1 MNTLV
6 SKDDINM
13 EGALAI
19 NLLYEDGSVVTH
31 LEEDLNVITNL
42 SKARLLAMIY
52 DKSKSLLPDP
62 ILSFRV
68 GDGGTLDG
76 TSGIGGTPGNNPRPL
91 TGGESGLF
99 NQISTGQYSSTAL
112 FHNLENA
119 TTATNGV
126 WTSGTNYNV
135 GNRVA
140 PTSSSLAG
148 LVFEAS
154 NGGTSGPTEPAW
166 PTTIGSTIVDNDITW
181 TAKARALYSQS
192 VKYSFSIS
200 PTQLNGYNIS
210 EVALYRESANMFNI
224 KTFASIP
231 KSSSFSI
238 QFIWTIR
245 YA

>member
-1 MNTLV
+1 MPVQLN
-6 SKDDINM
+6 DDFNM
-13 EGALAI
+13 EGKLSI
-19 NLLYEDGSVVTH
+19 NLVHEDGQVENW

-52 DKSKSLLPDP
+52 DKNKSLVPDP

-76 TSGIGGTPGNNPRPL
+76 TSGVGGTPGSNPRPL
-91 TGGESGLF
+91 TGAESSLFSELNTGL
-99 NQISTGQYSSTAL
+99 YSSTTL

-119 TTATNGV
+119 TTAD
-126 WTSGTNYNV
+126 SGIWAPTTNYNINNKV
-135 GNRVA
+135 SA
-140 PTSSSLAG
+140 TSSSLAG

-154 NGGTSGPTEPAW
+154 NGGTSGPTEPEW
-166 PTTIGSTIVDNDITW
+166 PTVVGGTVVDGDITW
-181 TAKARALYSQS
+181 VARARSLYSQS
-192 VKYSFSIS
+192 VKYSFSVS

-210 EVALYRESANMFNI
+210 EVALYRESGDMFNI